1 MSSLTSPM
9 TLREV
14 PLAARTHHFE
24 GRTGARTSK
33 STSVERGA
41 RLTALPL
48 STKKYAGRPSK
59 AAGRRG
65 ASPAMMSSTVLTV
78 AVSKV
83 PVVGAW
89 LLKNAS

>member
-1 MSSLTSPM
+1 MLSLTSPM

-24 GRTGARTSK
+24 GRTGVSTLK
-33 STSVERGA
+33 FTSVERGT

-48 STKKYAGRPSK
+48 STKKCAGSPSK

-65 ASPAMMSSTVLTV
+65 ASPATRSSTVLTV
-78 AVSKV
+78 AASKV
-83 PVVGAW
+83 PAGEA
-89 LLKNAS
+89 